1 MENFVYRDDKN
12 NTNLTK
18 FSHMFQLFDQGG
30 RYYHVMHARYTIFT
44 ISDNPMAREKYRMDG
59 KKMELGVGEFACYR
73 GGGVEEKDNVK
84 NTEFLCRGTFS
95 SRILFFFSFFLFYS
109 YFVECCCCLCS
120 WKTEPP
126 RLSGTKKKK
135 GDKRKYG

>member
-1 MENFVYRDDKN
+1 
-12 NTNLTK
+12 
-18 FSHMFQLFDQGG
+18 MFQLFDQGG
-30 RYYHVMHARYTIFT
+30 RYYHVMHARYTIFA

-59 KKMELGVGEFACYR
+59 KKMELGVGEFACYQR
-73 GGGVEEKDNVK
+73 GGMEEKDNVK

-126 RLSGTKKKK
+126 RLSGTKKKER
-135 GDKRKYG
+135 GQEEIWLNIGNTFIFECD

>member
-30 RYYHVMHARYTIFT
+30 RYYHVMHARYTIFA
-44 ISDNPMAREKYRMDG
+44 ISDNPMAREKYCMDG

-73 GGGVEEKDNVK
+73 GEGVEEKDNVK

>member
-95 SRILFFFSFFLFYS
+95 SRILFFSFFFIRISLD
-109 YFVECCCCLCS
+109 VAAVCAAGKQNL
-120 WKTEPP
+120 
-126 RLSGTKKKK
+126 L
-135 GDKRKYG
+135 D